1 VPARLFGQG
10 PNDPSQPELLALRL
24 FLHGATLHSF
34 SADYDA
40 DKVADAVQW
49 LIGQLTPPPELPAV
63 LARIAALQAQQAS
76 RQPA

>member
-1 VPARLFGQG
+1 
-10 PNDPSQPELLALRL
+10 
-24 FLHGATLHSF
+24 
-34 SADYDA
+34 
-40 DKVADAVQW
+40 VQW